1 MANKLYEEQ
10 DIQNIANAIREK
22 NGSSDTYK
30 VSEMPDAIKNISG
43 GGGDNAFEFGG
54 LNAQLVANY
63 DEEWGLGDTSFVIGS
78 SASTS
83 STNIKSPVG
92 NRFTS
97 SNIDVGN
104 KDIVII
110 QSCSTKPV
118 HSSGASDTAQQTGYG
133 YVYLS
138 YWSKKRLTPDAELT
152 TREICN
158 IQKYTLEY
166 LLSGVPTRSGSNYGF
181 YMTPTAPT
189 LSSVTAQK
197 TTIRCSSPTLF
208 YRVASNMESADNIKK
223 VTACSFKWHVKVYL
237 VDPQSSPGGAVNRTL
252 EEMLTVD

>member
-54 LNAQLVANY
+54 LNAQLVASY
-63 DEEWGLGDTSFVIGS
+63 DEEWGLRDTSFVIGS

-83 STNIKSPVG
+83 ATSIKTTQS

-97 SNIDVGN
+97 ASIDVGD

-110 QSCSTKPV
+110 QSCSARPT
-118 HSSGASDTAQQTGYG
+118 HSSTTDTGVQTSYG
-133 YVYLS
+133 YVYTS
-138 YWSKKRLTPDAELT
+138 YWSKKRTAPGAALTS
-152 TREICN
+152 REVHN
-158 IQKYTLEY
+158 SQKYAIEY
-166 LLSGVPTRSGSNYGF
+166 VSGGKTTRSGSNYGF

-197 TTIRCSSPTLF
+197 TPIRCSSPTLY
-208 YRVASNMESADNIKK
+208 YRASSGIESVENIKN
-223 VTACSFKWHVKVYL
+223 VTACSFKWHVRVYL
-237 VDPQSSPGGAVNRTL
+237 VDPQSSPGGAINRTL
-252 EEMLTVD
+252 DEMLTVD